1 MADIPMM
8 EPVTTYGDP
17 VADEAGV
24 RQWGRKVSLIVGG
37 EEALDLSEL
46 SFSFEIKRN
55 DASSPNAATIKVMN
69 ASAETASMVQKEF
82 TRVVL
87 QAGYEGNYGVIF
99 HGNLVRAKW
108 GKSGGVDTVL
118 NLTAADGDQ
127 AYNFAVVNTTLPK
140 GATKADKL
148 RLLCSAMNPYG
159 VKQGYAPELDGKA
172 SIRGTVMSGM
182 ARSYMNDVCGSA
194 NALWSIQDGKVN
206 VVPETAYMPGSVP
219 VISHETGLVGMP
231 EQAENGIKLR
241 MLLNPS
247 IRVGGLIHLD
257 NSRIAEYGFQA
268 KSNAKRD
275 GGKKAEAEVDRSE
288 QRKISSDGYYY
299 VMVVEHRGNT
309 RGGDWYTDVLCVATD
324 ATLYPGDL
332 GQAGPGGGDGKAANV
347 VK

>member
-17 VADEAGV
+17 VADETGV

-55 DASSPNAATIKVMN
+55 DASSPNTATIKVMN

-87 QAGYEGNYGVIF
+87 RAGYEGNYGVIF

-140 GATKADKL
+140 GRDQGRQAAAAVLGHEPLGSSRATRPSWTA
-148 RLLCSAMNPYG
+148 RPRSA
-159 VKQGYAPELDGKA
+159 
-172 SIRGTVMSGM
+172 
-182 ARSYMNDVCGSA
+182 AR
-194 NALWSIQDGKVN
+194 
-206 VVPETAYMPGSVP
+206 
-219 VISHETGLVGMP
+219 
-231 EQAENGIKLR
+231 
-241 MLLNPS
+241 
-247 IRVGGLIHLD
+247 
-257 NSRIAEYGFQA
+257 
-268 KSNAKRD
+268 
-275 GGKKAEAEVDRSE
+275 
-288 QRKISSDGYYY
+288 
-299 VMVVEHRGNT
+299 
-309 RGGDWYTDVLCVATD
+309 
-324 ATLYPGDL
+324 
-332 GQAGPGGGDGKAANV
+332 
-347 VK
+347 

>member
-55 DASSPNAATIKVMN
+55 DASSPNTATIKVMN

-231 EQAENGIKLR
+231 EQAENGISCACC
-241 MLLNPS
+241 S
-247 IRVGGLIHLD
+247 IPA
-257 NSRIAEYGFQA
+257 SA
-268 KSNAKRD
+268 S
-275 GGKKAEAEVDRSE
+275 
-288 QRKISSDGYYY
+288 
-299 VMVVEHRGNT
+299 
-309 RGGDWYTDVLCVATD
+309 
-324 ATLYPGDL
+324 
-332 GQAGPGGGDGKAANV
+332 AG
-347 VK
+347 

>member
-55 DASSPNAATIKVMN
+55 DASSPNTATIKVMN

-127 AYNFAVVNTTLPK
+127 AYNFAVVNTTLPR

-148 RLLCSAMNPYG
+148 RLLCSAMNPMG
-159 VKQGYAPELDGKA
+159 SSRATRP
-172 SIRGTVMSGM
+172 SWT
-182 ARSYMNDVCGSA
+182 ARPRSA
-194 NALWSIQDGKVN
+194 A
-206 VVPETAYMPGSVP
+206 
-219 VISHETGLVGMP
+219 
-231 EQAENGIKLR
+231 R
-241 MLLNPS
+241 
-247 IRVGGLIHLD
+247 
-257 NSRIAEYGFQA
+257 
-268 KSNAKRD
+268 
-275 GGKKAEAEVDRSE
+275 
-288 QRKISSDGYYY
+288 
-299 VMVVEHRGNT
+299 
-309 RGGDWYTDVLCVATD
+309 
-324 ATLYPGDL
+324 
-332 GQAGPGGGDGKAANV
+332 
-347 VK
+347 